1 MNPGRSMQQ
10 SAQNVTCAEARSGLY
25 QQFAQALSHPDESML
40 DRIFNGELLSTIMA
54 LASRLPYSAPF
65 NGATTLVSAG
75 ASRQDVGVFY
85 TSHFQA
91 GSQAISLRESGYSK
105 LTEKALMEEVF
116 RFYQHFGLNVAK
128 LAEAGLKELPDHLC
142 VQLEFLH
149 YMTYLEANALRSPPA
164 TANLGALR
172 RAQCDFVTRHPGS
185 WINALTLKLTQA
197 DSTGFYRQ
205 RAAESIHAT
214 GKALSFRF
222 RAGTDT
228 HQQPPAVK
236 RHR

>member
-1 MNPGRSMQQ
+1 
-10 SAQNVTCAEARSGLY
+10 
-25 QQFAQALSHPDESML
+25 
-40 DRIFNGELLSTIMA
+40 
-54 LASRLPYSAPF
+54 
-65 NGATTLVSAG
+65 
-75 ASRQDVGVFY
+75 
-85 TSHFQA
+85 QA

-172 RAQCDFVTRHPGS
+172 RAQCDFITRHPGS

-197 DSTGFYRQ
+197 DSTGFYANVSVLLNRFMQ
-205 RAAESIHAT
+205 QERLFLLDS
-214 GKALSFRF
+214 ALELIPTSS
-222 RAGTDT
+222 
-228 HQQPPAVK
+228 HQP
-236 RHR
+236 